1 MDLWSET
8 DLSPAFAL
16 ILEALITVH
25 LANPGVGQYGGRRLS
40 EQAYWRRQVSFPSL
54 GVKCSSTLCYSWLN
68 LSYLTRSCSP
78 AWLVVCAVR
87 RETVGEG
94 L

>member
-40 EQAYWRRQVSFPSL
+40 EQAYWRRQVSFPPWGSNVL
-54 GVKCSSTLCYSWLN
+54 A
-68 LSYLTRSCSP
+68 LSATHGLTFP
-78 AWLVVCAVR
+78 
-87 RETVGEG
+87 T
-94 L
+94 